1 MEDNSE
7 HTLSGM
13 LAINKRLQR
22 ENIKC
27 RLLTDDFNNFWALLS
42 RPCASPVVW
51 RERGGGG
58 EVCSSGDAGSFSSTE
73 RSASSDGDKVC
84 IR

>member
-58 EVCSSGDAGSFSSTE
+58 KSVPPVTQGHSHRQSGQLHRMAIKF
-73 RSASSDGDKVC
+73 A
-84 IR
+84 